1 MSEQQPD
8 DGGATK
14 RFEQLASG
22 QDEEQYVL
30 RLYIS
35 GLTPRSTEALATIRA
50 VCDEHLQG
58 RVQLEVIDLYQNPE
72 RADTDEIIAT
82 PTLIK
87 QLPAPLRRLVG
98 DLSNVE
104 RVLVGL
110 NLRKRQGP

>member
-1 MSEQQPD
+1 MSEQHPE
-8 DGGATK
+8 DGGATQ

-22 QDEEQYVL
+22 QDEERYVL

-35 GLTPRSTEALATIRA
+35 GLTPRSTEAIATLRA